1 MSLKENFDKKIKNDL
16 KKELEL
22 SSIAAVPSMKK
33 ITINM
38 GIGRNRDNKSFVQEA
53 ISDLTVIS
61 GQKPS
66 GRNATTSIS
75 NFKLR
80 KGQMVGLAVT
90 LRGKKM
96 WDFYEKLVKIVLPR
110 VKDFRGVSPKSFDGT
125 GNYNLGLKEHIVFPE
140 IDPNKIGFA
149 KSLQVTI
156 STSASSDEAGH
167 KLLKAL
173 EMPFREG
180 K

>member
-1 MSLKENFDKKIKNDL
+1 MTLREQFETKFKQEL
-16 KKELEL
+16 QKELGVT
-22 SSIAAVPSMKK
+22 SSAAVPAIKK
-33 ITINM
+33 ITVNM
-38 GIGRNRDNKSFVQEA
+38 GIGKNRDNKAFVQEA
-53 ISDLTVIS
+53 INDMTVIS

-80 KGQMVGLAVT
+80 KGQMVGLTVT

-110 VKDFRGVSPKSFDGT
+110 VKDFRGVSSRSFDGT
-125 GNYNLGLKEHIVFPE
+125 GNYNLGLREHIVFPE

-149 KSLQVTI
+149 KSLQVTV
-156 STSASSDEAGH
+156 STSATKDSDGH

-173 EMPFREG
+173 GMPFREG

>member
-1 MSLKENFDKKIKNDL
+1 MTLKEHFEKKVKADL

-22 SSIAAVPSMKK
+22 TSVAAVPTIKK
-33 ITINM
+33 VTINM
-38 GIGRNRDNKSFVQEA
+38 GIGKNRETKAFVQEA
-53 ISDLTVIS
+53 ISDLSLIS

-66 GRNATTSIS
+66 GRSAKSSIS

-80 KGQMVGLAVT
+80 KGQLVGLTVT

-110 VKDFRGVSPKSFDGT
+110 VKDFRGISPKSFDGT
-125 GNYNLGLKEHIVFPE
+125 GNYNLGLGEHIVFPE
-140 IDPNKIGFA
+140 IDPNKVGFA
-149 KSLQVTI
+149 KSLQVTV
-156 STSASSDEAGH
+156 STSANTDDIGH

-173 EMPFREG
+173 GMPFREE
-180 K
+180 

>member
-1 MSLKENFDKKIKNDL
+1 MSIRENFEKKVKSDL

-22 SSIAAVPSMKK
+22 SSVAAVPSLQK
-33 ITINM
+33 ITLNM
-38 GIGRNRDNKSFVQEA
+38 GIGRNRENKAFVQEA

-61 GQKPS
+61 GQKPT
-66 GRNATTSIS
+66 GRSAKVSIS

-80 KGQMVGLAVT
+80 KGQVVGLAVT

-110 VKDFRGVSPKSFDGT
+110 VKDFRGISPKSFDGT
-125 GNYNLGLKEHIVFPE
+125 GNYNLGLREHIVFPE
-140 IDPNKIGFA
+140 IDANKIGFA
-149 KSLQVTI
+149 KSLQITV
-156 STSASSDEAGH
+156 STSAKTDDAGL

-173 EMPFREG
+173 DMPFRE